1 MTELRQRIEAI
12 RSRRYLD
19 GAKGEPC
26 KFRFAGICNHS
37 PETVVA
43 CHVRNEAF
51 GMGRK
56 ADDFSVIDG
65 CSNCHTFYD
74 LHSHEM
80 DRALLLEYVL
90 RGLQE
95 TMRARIDR
103 GLLVLSQDVAKPF
116 ADRPVTPRKPA
127 EQRAKIASRS
137 EIQSRGFRPSEPQ
150 HRATSPVQRKADRSD

>member
-1 MTELRQRIEAI
+1 MSDLRQRIEPI

-26 KFRFAGICNHS
+26 KFRFAGICNHN

-103 GLLVLSQDVAKPF
+103 GLLVLSQDVKTGF
-116 ADRPVTPRKPA
+116 SERPVKARKQKAERQAIPQRSNPWPA
-127 EQRAKIASRS
+127 KTRPL
-137 EIQSRGFRPSEPQ
+137 QSRNNLRK
-150 HRATSPVQRKADRSD
+150 VQQ

>member
-1 MTELRQRIEAI
+1 MSDLRQRIEPI

-26 KFRFAGICNHS
+26 KFRFAGICNHN

-103 GLLVLSQDVAKPF
+103 GLLVLSQDVKTGFSERPAK
-116 ADRPVTPRKPA
+116 ARKPKA
-127 EQRAKIASRS
+127 ERQAIPQRANAW
-137 EIQSRGFRPSEPQ
+137 PSESRPLRSRNNLRKVPQ
-150 HRATSPVQRKADRSD
+150 